1 MITKGVFKRRKSTG
15 SEDFSKLISLDATKF
30 VLLSVFSL
38 TDTIF
43 PQKRQN
49 RYQRMQVVHLTI
61 MMIIIIIIIILIIIV
76 YYFYTAIYTCRTV
89 AVNITLPIDELR
101 L

>member
-61 MMIIIIIIIILIIIV
+61 IIIIIIIIIIV
-76 YYFYTAIYTCRTV
+76 YYFYTAIYTCRSV
-89 AVNITLPIDELR
+89 AVNITLPIGELR

>member
-61 MMIIIIIIIILIIIV
+61 MMIIIIIIIIIIIV

>member
-30 VLLSVFSL
+30 VLISVFSL

-61 MMIIIIIIIILIIIV
+61 MIIIIIIIIV
-76 YYFYTAIYTCRTV
+76 YYFYTAIYTCRSV

>member
-49 RYQRMQVVHLTI
+49 RYQRMQVVHLTT
-61 MMIIIIIIIILIIIV
+61 MMIIIIIIIIV